1 MGALSLEHLERFKTG
16 LERSKQRLLL
26 GSRRIPVED
35 ASFDPDDLRDETDA
49 AASEHS
55 QSLLLQLRDREKSL
69 LGKVESALERLA
81 NGSFGTCDRCGQE
94 IPPRRLEVR
103 PVTTLCL
110 DCKDEEEM
118 EERRSFGGTGIR
130 KSS

>member
-16 LERSKQRLLL
+16 LERSKQRLLW
-26 GSRRIPVED
+26 GSRRMPVED

-55 QSLLLQLRDREKSL
+55 QSLLLQLRDREKFL

-81 NGSFGTCDRCGQE
+81 DGSFGTCDRCGQE
-94 IPPRRLEVR
+94 IAPRRLEVR

-118 EERRSFGGTGIR
+118 EERRSLGLTGTR
-130 KSS
+130 KRS

>member
-16 LERSKQRLLL
+16 LERSKQRLLW
-26 GSRRIPVED
+26 GSRRMPVED

-49 AASEHS
+49 AASEYS
-55 QSLLLQLRDREKSL
+55 QSLLLQLRDREKFL

-118 EERRSFGGTGIR
+118 EERRSFG
-130 KSS
+130 

>member
-1 MGALSLEHLERFKTG
+1 MGALSLEHLERLKTG
-16 LERSKQRLLL
+16 LERSKQRLLW
-26 GSRRIPVED
+26 GSRRMPVED

-55 QSLLLQLRDREKSL
+55 QSLLLQLRDREKFL

-81 NGSFGTCDRCGQE
+81 DGSFGTCDRCGQE
-94 IPPRRLEVR
+94 IAPRRLEVR

-118 EERRSFGGTGIR
+118 EERRSLGLTGTR
-130 KSS
+130 KRS

>member
-16 LERSKQRLLL
+16 LERSKQRLLW
-26 GSRRIPVED
+26 GSRRMPVED

-49 AASEHS
+49 AASEYS
-55 QSLLLQLRDREKSL
+55 QSLLLQLRDREKFL

-81 NGSFGTCDRCGQE
+81 DGSFGTCDRCGQE

-118 EERRSFGGTGIR
+118 EERRSFG
-130 KSS
+130 

>member
-16 LERSKQRLLL
+16 LERSKQRLLW
-26 GSRRIPVED
+26 GSRRMPVED

-55 QSLLLQLRDREKSL
+55 QSLLLQLRDREKFL

-81 NGSFGTCDRCGQE
+81 DGSFGTCDRCGQE

-118 EERRSFGGTGIR
+118 EERRSFGRTGTR
-130 KSS
+130 KRS

>member
-16 LERSKQRLLL
+16 LERSKQRLLS
-26 GSRRIPVED
+26 GSRRMPVED

-55 QSLLLQLRDREKSL
+55 QSLLLQLRNREKFL
-69 LGKVESALERLA
+69 LGKVESALDRLA

-118 EERRSFGGTGIR
+118 EERRSFGATGIR
-130 KSS
+130 KRR